1 MPKFVHLYDYLKKTL
16 LFKISVT
23 KVKSVHFLEEEQI
36 LAVLK
41 DNDSIELYSVQQ
53 MTHNW
58 RRIIIERSNSMMPKR
73 QKTGSVLTN
82 HKNNH
87 EDQEEALNLCEVV
100 NFDERVK
107 QVVMARAYC
116 KKGFFAAVT
125 NTKFQVYLA
134 YVDIEEV
141 QRVGDDNEH
150 EEGENED
157 DIDIHMPST
166 VRINCSKV
174 WDVSVRINLCLNY

>member
-1 MPKFVHLYDYLKKTL
+1 
-16 LFKISVT
+16 
-23 KVKSVHFLEEEQI
+23 
-36 LAVLK
+36 
-41 DNDSIELYSVQQ
+41 
-53 MTHNW
+53 MTQNW

-73 QKTGSVLTN
+73 QNTGSVLTN

-125 NTKFQVYLA
+125 NTKFQVYQA

-141 QRVGDDNEH
+141 QRAGDDNEH

-157 DIDIHMPST
+157 DIDINMPST

-174 WDVSVRINLCLNY
+174 WDVSVRIYLHLHHR